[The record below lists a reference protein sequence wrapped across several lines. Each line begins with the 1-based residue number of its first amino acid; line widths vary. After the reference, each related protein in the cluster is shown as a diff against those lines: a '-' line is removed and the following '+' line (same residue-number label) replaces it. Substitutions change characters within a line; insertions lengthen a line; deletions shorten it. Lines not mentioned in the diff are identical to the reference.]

1 VAADQST
8 VYFPD
13 TLGELLQLYRR
24 EPQALLYA
32 GGSYLLSQRTTR
44 FAVFPPVVISLQ
56 DVEELRRVARTERY
70 VEIGAALPVR
80 QILKLG
86 KNNIPLALY
95 SALRNIGP
103 PAVIGLATLGGN
115 IAVPGRT
122 LTAVPVLSLLESR
135 VELRRQGSNRWVPVG
150 RMHRS
155 GGTLELEPGE
165 VITRIR
171 IPLQPWTLQ
180 LFRKFGSELA
190 PDSEPLSFC
199 GLVRSSNGIV
209 EELRIIG
216 SAGQPDTIRNK
227 EMESEL
233 VGRRLPFGHRDIR
246 TAVAAYG
253 PKIESLSA
261 IQRDRFVRLVHS
273 FLAGIRAQ

>member
-1 VAADQST
+1 MAVDQST

-24 EPQALLYA
+24 EPEALLYA

-44 FAVFPPVVISLQ
+44 FPVFPPAVISLQ

-86 KNNIPLALY
+86 KNNIPIALY
-95 SALRNIGP
+95 SALRSIGP

-115 IAVPGRT
+115 IAVPGRI

-150 RMHRS
+150 RMHRA

-199 GLVRSSNGIV
+199 GLVRTSNGIV

-216 SAGQPDTIRNK
+216 SPGQPEAIRNK

-233 VGRRLPFGHRDIR
+233 VGRRLPFGSRDIR
-246 TAVAAYG
+246 TAIAAYD
-253 PKIESLSA
+253 PKIEALSA

-273 FLAGIRAQ
+273 FLASIRPL

>member
-1 VAADQST
+1 MAADQST

-44 FAVFPPVVISLQ
+44 FPVFPPVVISLQ

-70 VEIGAALPVR
+70 VEIGAALPIR

-86 KNNIPLALY
+86 KNNIPLAFY

-122 LTAVPVLSLLESR
+122 LTCVPVLSLLESR
-135 VELRRQGSNRWVPVG
+135 VELRRQGSNRWIPVA
-150 RMHRS
+150 RMHRAN
-155 GGTLELEPGE
+155 GTLELEPGE
-165 VITRIR
+165 IITRVR
-171 IPLQPWTLQ
+171 IPLQAWTLQ

-199 GLVRSSNGIV
+199 GLVRSSNGII
-209 EELRIIG
+209 EELRIVG
-216 SAGQPDTIRNK
+216 SAGQPETVRSK

-233 VGRRLPFGHRDIR
+233 VGRRLPLGHRDVR

-253 PKIESLSA
+253 PKIENLSA

-273 FLAGIRAQ
+273 FLASIRTQ